1 MTIRA
6 GSKIGGWTVEKK
18 LGAAGQGEVFLVSR
32 TQIDRTKQTAAI
44 KIVRTDLIPKDAG
57 KTRAATELR
66 ERTLTLAHEFEVLR
80 KINNPCVSKALDSG
94 FEESLGSPGFWWI
107 ATELIEGPSLDD
119 EIRKYGPLAK
129 QQWLELAHDILSGL
143 ASAHTEGIVHLDL
156 KPANVMRDPRRS
168 VLIDFGG
175 ASFVNIADAGDIGLM
190 TPDFAAPEQLD
201 STIDVHDY
209 EYPVDIFSAGVTLA
223 YAATGWT
230 PWDQLHHI
238 EGNGQKIRPSD
249 PRPRLLMDRQTNPPR
264 IEGLDDDQKSILNKM
279 LAFSPSERSTAV
291 ALLDE
296 VRNMLP
302 SGSSR
307 KTGDFEY
314 VERKVVSAGLVNS
327 GSSNSHSAADEKR
340 AAAIRARELEE
351 MPRDWKIAFFLS
363 LLIGFYGADRFYL
376 GKYGTAFLKLGT
388 AGGYLVWWVIDS
400 NAFLNEI
407 VLDAQGKPL
416 RNRPTNMAKYRK
428 IAWAVRIS
436 WAVLFVTIVTV
447 NTILVSLGIVE
458 LTQ

>member
-1 MTIRA
+1 MAIRA

-18 LGAAGQGEVFLVSR
+18 IGAAGQGEVFLASR
-32 TQIDRTKQTAAI
+32 MQIDRTKESAAI

-57 KTRAATELR
+57 ATAVNAEMR

-94 FEESLGSPGFWWI
+94 YEEAPGTPGFWWI
-107 ATELIEGPSLDD
+107 ATELIEGPTLAD

-129 QQWLELAHDILSGL
+129 QQWLELAHDVLSGL

-201 STIDVHDY
+201 STTNVHDY

-230 PWDQLHHI
+230 PWDESHHLQ
-238 EGNGQKIRPSD
+238 GKGRKNQTSD
-249 PRPRLLMDRQTNPPR
+249 PRPRLLMDRQNNPPR
-264 IEGLDDDQKSILNKM
+264 IEGLDEDQKSLLNKM
-279 LAFSPSERSTAV
+279 LAFDPSKRSTAV
-291 ALLDE
+291 SLLEE
-296 VRNMLP
+296 VRATLP
-302 SGSSR
+302 EGSSR
-307 KTGDFEY
+307 KDGLIDY

-327 GSSNSHSAADEKR
+327 GAGNSHSASDEIR
-340 AAAIRARELEE
+340 AAAMRESELAA
-351 MPRDWKIAFFLS
+351 MPRDWKIAFYLS

-376 GKYGTAFLKLGT
+376 GKYGTALLKLFT
-388 AGGYLVWWVIDS
+388 AGGYLVWWFIDS
-400 NAFLNEI
+400 NAFLTDI
-407 VLDAQGKPL
+407 VLDAQGRPL
-416 RNRPTNMAKYRK
+416 RNRPTDMSRYRK
-428 IAWAVRIS
+428 IAWAVRIG
-436 WAVLFVTIVTV
+436 WAVLIVGVITV
-447 NTILVSLGIVE
+447 NTILVSLGIIE
-458 LTQ
+458 ATR

>member
-1 MTIRA
+1 MAIRA
-6 GSKIGGWTVEKK
+6 GSKIGGWTIEKR
-18 LGAAGQGEVFLVSR
+18 LGAAGQGEVFLASR

-57 KTRAATELR
+57 ATAAKAELR
-66 ERTLTLAHEFEVLR
+66 ERTLTLAHEYEVLR

-94 FEESLGSPGFWWI
+94 FEEAPGTEGFWWI

-201 STIDVHDY
+201 STIDIHDY

-230 PWDQLHHI
+230 PWDVSQHI
-238 EGNGQKIRPSD
+238 QGNGRKID
-249 PRPRLLMDRQTNPPR
+249 LRPRLLYDRQNNPPR
-264 IEGLDDDQKSILNKM
+264 IDGLDEDQKKLLSKM
-279 LAFSPSERSTAV
+279 LEFDPRDRSTAV
-291 ALLDE
+291 ELLGE
-296 VRNMLP
+296 VRELLP
-302 SGSSR
+302 EGSSR
-307 KTGDFEY
+307 KTGEVDY
-314 VERKVVSAGLVNS
+314 VERRVVSAATVNS
-327 GSSNSHSAADEKR
+327 GPGNSRNASDEKR
-340 AAAIRARELEE
+340 QAAMLARELSE
-351 MPRDWKIAFFLS
+351 MPKDWKTAFYLS
-363 LLIGFYGADRFYL
+363 HIIGIYGADRFYL
-376 GKYGTAFLKLGT
+376 GKYGSGLAKLLTG
-388 AGGYLVWWVIDS
+388 GGYLVWWILDG
-400 NAFLNEI
+400 NAFLNDL

-416 RNRPTNMAKYRK
+416 RNRPEDMGKYRR
-428 IAWAVRIS
+428 IAWVIRIG
-436 WAVLFVTIVTV
+436 WIVFFIGVIVL
-447 NTILVSLGIVE
+447 NTILVSLGISEV
-458 LTQ
+458 TR